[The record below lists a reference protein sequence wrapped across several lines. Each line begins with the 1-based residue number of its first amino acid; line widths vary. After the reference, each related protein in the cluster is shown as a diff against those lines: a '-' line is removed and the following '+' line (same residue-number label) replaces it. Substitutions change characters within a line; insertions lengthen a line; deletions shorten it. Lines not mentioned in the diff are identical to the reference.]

1 MRKLWQTTWIN
12 DVRLLIPLLPLLI
25 LRHFA
30 FGLHFG
36 EFGFF
41 PAAAAFG
48 TDAVEEDGGRFDVGV
63 LRAPVGGEVASEGGR
78 QDGLAELFEQRRNGL
93 ERNPSWRALYQS
105 RASMLSTIFFRL
117 RGWRNEVD
125 ASAKIDLTLPC
136 PSVPRSS
143 RSFL

>member
-1 MRKLWQTTWIN
+1 MSWQLCYW
-12 DVRLLIPLLPLLI
+12 LFIPLLPLLI

-48 TDAVEEDGGRFDVGV
+48 TDAVEEDGGRFDVGM

-93 ERNPSWRALYQS
+93 ERSPGFAAPLLQRLNFGDDAALFGEGGIDKG
-105 RASMLSTIFFRL
+105 TFL
-117 RGWRNEVD
+117 R
-125 ASAKIDLTLPC
+125 LPC
-136 PSVPRSS
+136 VNLSLVVPLTWGIQFNAFSA
-143 RSFL
+143 